1 MYLICVCVCLGGPVC
16 RCFGRCSRVATNAAA
31 RPGSF
36 TVLSNQV
43 ERACVHADGG
53 GGGGGGGWQKGRA

>member
-1 MYLICVCVCLGGPVC
+1 M
-16 RCFGRCSRVATNAAA
+16 ATNAAA